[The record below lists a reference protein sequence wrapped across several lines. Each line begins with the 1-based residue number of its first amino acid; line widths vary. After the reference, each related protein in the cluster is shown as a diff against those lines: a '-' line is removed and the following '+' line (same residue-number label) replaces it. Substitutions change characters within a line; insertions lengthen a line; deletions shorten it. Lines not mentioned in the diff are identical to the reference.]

1 MQGIAE
7 PLLGLGP
14 LSPSLQRETRW
25 SEEQAEGSKGPRS
38 RSPEIPGLGPAPEV
52 LTHPVSPEP
61 GLRLLSSS
69 LP

>member
-14 LSPSLQRETRW
+14 LPPSLQRATGW

-52 LTHPVSPEP
+52 PAHPVSPGP
-61 GLRLLSSS
+61 GRHLLSSS

>member
-14 LSPSLQRETRW
+14 LSPQPAEGDKVVRGA
-25 SEEQAEGSKGPRS
+25 AEGSKGPRS
-38 RSPEIPGLGPAPEV
+38 RSPEIPGLEPAPEV
-52 LTHPVSPEP
+52 LIHPVSPGP
-61 GLRLLSSS
+61 GLCLLSSS